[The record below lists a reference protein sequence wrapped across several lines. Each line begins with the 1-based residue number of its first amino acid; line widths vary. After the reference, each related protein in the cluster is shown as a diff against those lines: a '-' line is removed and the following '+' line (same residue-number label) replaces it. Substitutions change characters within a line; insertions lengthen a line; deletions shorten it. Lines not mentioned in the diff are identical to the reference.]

1 MTKFD
6 EVLLKRRLSWEN
18 DLSQEAKETMDSLG
32 SFGPTNAIEHRTV
45 KGWMWDGDGCSG
57 VYFTSDDLRETA
69 KHLIEVANWLDVQ
82 AAMYEPEDDD
92 YDE

>member
-1 MTKFD
+1 MTDFN
-6 EVLLKRRLSWEN
+6 EVLLKRRQSWKD
-18 DLSQEAKETMDSLG
+18 DLSQEAKETMDSLC

-82 AAMYEPEDDD
+82 AAMYEPDEDTF
-92 YDE
+92 E

>member
-6 EVLLKRRLSWEN
+6 EVLLKRRQSWKD
-18 DLSQEAKETMDSLG
+18 DLSQEAKDTMSFLG
-32 SFGPTNAIEHRTV
+32 SFLPTNTIEHRIV
-45 KGWMWDGDGCSG
+45 KGYVWDGASCPS

-82 AAMYEPEDDD
+82 AAMYEPDEDTF
-92 YDE
+92 E